1 MSLRDHPRTLPFS
14 SMSTKTLR
22 AFQDEAVNS
31 GVLLFMTAK
40 GLLDAAGADAASR
53 AMAVNHNGYLLIEAP
68 TGAGKTLMAGTIVE
82 RFSREENVVW
92 FWFAPFKG
100 VVGQTAAFLRE
111 QFHGLRLRELSDDRA
126 AAMSRWG
133 DVFVTTWQTVAT
145 RVKDRRNVRKE
156 GDTNPSIDTLI
167 ESLREQGLRIGVVV
181 DEAHHGFGEGTL
193 AAKFFRE
200 VLKPEYTI
208 LITATP
214 DDADV
219 KAFEK
224 AMGIAELQR
233 IRVSRADAVN
243 AGLIKMGVKC
253 AAYFV
258 DPEKRAL
265 VDLQGTALRDGVA
278 AHRKLKQ
285 TLAEMKVPLV
295 PLLLVQAD
303 STEKSV
309 EKLKAR
315 LLRMGFTDEQIAI
328 HTAEEPDSD
337 LLALANDERREV
349 LVFKMAVALG
359 FDAPRAFTLVSMRA
373 SRDPEFG
380 VQLVGRILRVHR
392 RLQGRAQARSLPEA
406 LNFGYV
412 FLADAETQ
420 TGLDLAGQKIN
431 AIQTEYAKA
440 SSATVALRFGEG
452 IAGVGEV
459 DKSGQIAFFGLET
472 HDAPKAEGGAEAEGE
487 AGAPEFIPP
496 TSFDLGAFFGSGA
509 APTDAGTGTS
519 TQPAQVTGSVGLHRY
534 ALRAGVPRRFKTQV
548 VCADNEVTE
557 EDCAQRFVISTR
569 DLFEVMKNKIP
580 VEKRTLDV
588 FAHTI
593 QQEFNFA
600 ADLSPTQA
608 AEAAQ
613 KALLKN
619 KTFDPR
625 ELRRAL
631 LRKMQMVM
639 RDEVMSEADDPGKVA
654 HFLDVILATH
664 PELLYEAQKAAHAKH
679 AEILDAAELPAEIVW
694 AEPLPTSPRNVYG
707 VIPAGLNTWEQPFA
721 ELLDR
726 DPNNIVT
733 WWHRNEPR
741 QPWSVNVLMPD
752 GRGFYPDFVIGI
764 EGRKTEEGALLADPK
779 LNYQRDDEAPKVLA
793 EHRSYGRV
801 MILFL
806 DGVRWMTVGYDEK
819 AKKPVIAREFRLADA
834 AGF

>member
-1 MSLRDHPRTLPFS
+1 
-14 SMSTKTLR
+14 MSTKTLR
-22 AFQDEAVNS
+22 GFQETAVDS
-31 GVLLFMTAK
+31 GVGLFTTAR
-40 GLLDAAGADAASR
+40 GLLNAAGSDATSR
-53 AMAVNHNGYLLIEAP
+53 AVAINHNGYLLIEAP
-68 TGAGKTLMAGTIVE
+68 TGSGKTLMAGTIVE
-82 RFSREENVVW
+82 RFSHEEDVVW

-100 VVGQTAAFLRE
+100 VVGQTVAFLRE
-111 QFHGLRLRELSDDRA
+111 QFHGLRLRELADDRA
-126 AAMSRWG
+126 AAMSKRG

-145 RVKDRRNVRKE
+145 RVKDKRNVRKD
-156 GDTNPSIDTLI
+156 GDTNPSIDILI
-167 ESLREQGLRIGVVV
+167 ESLRAQGLRIGVVV
-181 DEAHHGFGEGTL
+181 DEAHHGFGESTL

-219 KAFEK
+219 RAFEK
-224 AMGIAELQR
+224 AMDIAELQR
-233 IRVSRADAVN
+233 IRVSRADALG
-243 AGLIKMGVKC
+243 AGLIKAGVRC

-278 AHRKLKQ
+278 AHRMLKQ
-285 TLAEMKVPLV
+285 TLAELKVPLV

-303 STEKSV
+303 STDKSV

-315 LLRMGFTDEQIAI
+315 LVRMGFTEEQIAV
-328 HTAEEPDSD
+328 HTADEPDAD

-392 RLQGRAQARSLPEA
+392 RLQGRAQARTLPES
-406 LNFGYV
+406 LNYGYV

-440 SSATVALRFGEG
+440 STATVALRFGEG
-452 IAGVGEV
+452 VTGVSKV
-459 DKSGQIAFFGLET
+459 DPGGQVSFFGL
-472 HDAPKAEGGAEAEGE
+472 DAEAPTGGSEE
-487 AGAPEFIPP
+487 AAKSDPEFVPA
-496 TSFDLGAFFGSGA
+496 TSFDFGAFFGNSSSGESVEGA
-509 APTDAGTGTS
+509 TTTS
-519 TQPAQVTGSVGLHRY
+519 PAQVSGPAGGHRY
-534 ALRAGVPRRFKTQV
+534 ALRAGMPRRFKTQV
-548 VCADNEVTE
+548 VCTQNEVTE
-557 EDCAQRFVISTR
+557 EDCAQRFIISTR
-569 DLFEVMKNKIP
+569 DLFEAMKSKIP

-600 ADLSPTQA
+600 ADLSPDQA
-608 AEAAQ
+608 AIEAQ
-613 KALLKN
+613 KALLRN

-631 LRKMQMVM
+631 LRKMEMVM
-639 RDEVMSEADDPGKVA
+639 REEVMSEAEDRDKVA

-664 PELLYEAQKAAHAKH
+664 PELLYEAQKAAHAQH
-679 AEILDAAELPAEIVW
+679 AEILDAAELPSEIVW
-694 AEPLPTSPRNVYG
+694 PEPLPMSPRNVYG
-707 VIPAGLNTWEQPFA
+707 VIPAGLNTWERPFA

-726 DPNNIVT
+726 DANNIVT

-764 EGRKTEEGALLADPK
+764 TGRKTEAGALLVDPK
-779 LNYQRDDEAPKVLA
+779 LNFQRDDEAPKVLA
-793 EHRSYGRV
+793 EHRSYGKV

-806 DGVRWMTVGYDEK
+806 DGVRWMTVGYDDK
-819 AKKPVIAREFRLADA
+819 AKKPVLAREFRLSDA
-834 AGF
+834 AGFY

>member
-1 MSLRDHPRTLPFS
+1 
-14 SMSTKTLR
+14 MSTKTLR
-22 AFQDEAVNS
+22 GFQDEAVKS
-31 GVLLFMTAK
+31 GVSLFAAAK
-40 GLLDAAGADAASR
+40 ELLDAAGADSFSR
-53 AMAVNHNGYLLIEAP
+53 NKAINHNGYLLIEAP
-68 TGAGKTLMAGTIVE
+68 TGAGKTLMAGTVVE
-82 RFSREENVVW
+82 RFSHEENVVW

-100 VVGQTAAFLRE
+100 VVGQTAAVLRE
-111 QFHGLRLRELSDDRA
+111 QFHGLRLRELVDDRA
-126 AAMSRWG
+126 SAMSHRG

-145 RVKDRRNVRKE
+145 RTKDRRNVRKE
-156 GDTNPSIDTLI
+156 SDTNPSIDILI
-167 ESLREQGLRIGVVV
+167 EALRDQGLRIGVVV
-181 DEAHHGFGEGTL
+181 DEAHHGFGEGTQ
-193 AAKFFRE
+193 AAKFFRD

-219 KAFEK
+219 KDFEQ
-224 AMGIAELQR
+224 AMGIEELQR

-265 VDLQGTALRDGVA
+265 VDLQGTALRDGVL

-285 TLAEMKVPLV
+285 TLVTMNVPLV

-315 LLRMGFTDEQIAI
+315 LLQIGFTDEQIAV
-328 HTAEEPDSD
+328 HTADEPDGD

-349 LVFKMAVALG
+349 LIFKMAVALG

-392 RLQGRAQARSLPEA
+392 RLQGRAQTKSLPEE
-406 LNFGYV
+406 LQFGYV

-420 TGLDLAGQKIN
+420 GGLDVAGQKIN

-440 SSATVALRFGEG
+440 SSATVVVRLGEG
-452 IAGVGEV
+452 LTGVSDVAEG
-459 DKSGQIAFFGLET
+459 GQIGIFGLEMQDGPEST
-472 HDAPKAEGGAEAEGE
+472 GDSVTNQLGGPTELTGSSSFDFGSFFGAEPASSETGVDVGVRPSRV
-487 AGAPEFIPP
+487 AGSASI
-496 TSFDLGAFFGSGA
+496 
-509 APTDAGTGTS
+509 
-519 TQPAQVTGSVGLHRY
+519 HRY
-534 ALRAGVPRRFKTQV
+534 PLRPGMPRRFKTQV
-548 VCADNEVTE
+548 VCAKNEVTE

-569 DLFEVMKNKIP
+569 NLFEVMKNKIP

-588 FAHTI
+588 FAHTF

-600 ADLSPTQA
+600 ADLSPSQA

-619 KTFDPR
+619 KTFDAR
-625 ELRRAL
+625 ELRLAL
-631 LRKMQMVM
+631 LRKMQLVM
-639 RDEVMSEADDPGKVA
+639 RDEAMSEADDAEKVA

-664 PELLYEAQKAAHAKH
+664 PELLYEAQKAALAQH
-679 AEILDAAELPAEIVW
+679 AEILDAAELPTEMVW
-694 AEPLPTSPRNVYG
+694 AEPLSRSPRNVYG
-707 VIPAGLNTWEQPFA
+707 VIPAGLNTWEKPFA

-726 DPNNIVT
+726 DASNIVK
-733 WWHRNEPR
+733 WWHRNESK

-764 EGRKTEEGALLADPK
+764 EGRKTEDGALLADPK
-779 LNYQRDDEAPKVLA
+779 LNYARDDEAPKVLA
-793 EHRSYGRV
+793 EHRAYGRV
-801 MILFL
+801 MILYL

-819 AKKPVIAREFRLADA
+819 AKRPVIAREFRLVDA
-834 AGF
+834 VGF

>member
-1 MSLRDHPRTLPFS
+1 
-14 SMSTKTLR
+14 MSTKTLR

-31 GVLLFMTAK
+31 GVGLFTTTK
-40 GLLDAAGADAASR
+40 GLLDVAGDNAASR
-53 AMAVNHNGYLLIEAP
+53 ATAINHNGYLLIEAP
-68 TGAGKTLMAGTIVE
+68 TGSGKTLMAGTIVE
-82 RFSREENVVW
+82 RFSHAEEVVW

-100 VVGQTAAFLRE
+100 VTGQTAAFLRE
-111 QFHGLRLRELSDDRA
+111 QFPGLRLRELSDDRA
-126 AAMSRWG
+126 AAMSRRG

-145 RVKDRRNVRKE
+145 RVKDKRNVRKE
-156 GDTNPSIDTLI
+156 GDSNPSIDTLI
-167 ESLREQGLRIGVVV
+167 DMLRDQGLRIGVVV
-181 DEAHHGFGEGTL
+181 DEAHHGFGENTQS
-193 AAKFFRE
+193 AKFFRE

-219 KAFEK
+219 KAFEQ

-285 TLAEMKVPLV
+285 SLAAMKVPLV

-303 STEKSV
+303 SKEKSV

-315 LLRMGFTDEQIAI
+315 LLRMGFTEEQIAT
-328 HTAEEPDSD
+328 HTAEEPDAD
-337 LLALANDERREV
+337 LLALANDEKREV
-349 LVFKMAVALG
+349 LIFKVAVALG

-373 SRDPEFG
+373 SRDPDFG

-392 RLQGRAQARSLPEA
+392 RLQGRAQAKSLPEA

-420 TGLDLAGQKIN
+420 TGLDIAGQKMN

-440 SSATVALRFGEG
+440 STATVAIRLGEYLG
-452 IAGVGEV
+452 SAGGVSEV
-459 DKSGQIAFFGLET
+459 DKSGQIAFFGLES
-472 HDAPKAEGGAEAEGE
+472 EGIPQPGSVETDGAGKPMV
-487 AGAPEFIPP
+487 PEFVPA
-496 TSFDLGAFFGSGA
+496 TDFDFGTFFGSESD
-509 APTDAGTGTS
+509 APSQGESKTARPERVVGPIGT
-519 TQPAQVTGSVGLHRY
+519 HRY
-534 ALRAGVPRRFKTQV
+534 PLRAGVPHFFKTQV
-548 VCADNEVTE
+548 VCAQNEVTE
-557 EDCAQRFVISTR
+557 EDCAQRFIISTR
-569 DLFEVMKNKIP
+569 DLFEAMKSKIP

-608 AEAAQ
+608 AKEAE

-631 LRKMQMVM
+631 LRKLEMVM
-639 RDEVMSEADDPGKVA
+639 REETMSEANEPEKVA
-654 HFLDVILATH
+654 NFLDVILATH
-664 PELLYEAQKAAHAKH
+664 PELLHEAQKAALAKN
-679 AEILDAAELPAEIVW
+679 AEILRAEDLPAEQSW
-694 AEPLPTSPRNVYG
+694 SEPLPKSPRNVYG
-707 VIPAGLNTWEQPFA
+707 VMPPGLNTWEQLFA

-726 DPNNIVT
+726 DPHNLVT

-764 EGRKTEEGALLADPK
+764 AGRKTEDGALLADPK
-779 LNYQRDDEAPKVLA
+779 LNFQRDDELPKVLA
-793 EHRSYGRV
+793 EHRAYGKV
-801 MILFL
+801 MILFR
-806 DGVRWMTVGYDEK
+806 DGVRWMTVGYDDR
-819 AKKPVIAREFRLADA
+819 AKKAFLDREFRLSDA
-834 AGF
+834 PGF

>member
-1 MSLRDHPRTLPFS
+1 
-14 SMSTKTLR
+14 MSTKALR
-22 AFQDEAVNS
+22 GFQDEAVNS
-31 GVLLFMTAK
+31 GVSLFTTAK
-40 GLLDAAGADAASR
+40 SLLDAAGGDAVSR
-53 AMAVNHNGYLLIEAP
+53 ATAINHNGYLLIEAP

-82 RFSREENVVW
+82 RFSHEEGVVW

-111 QFHGLRLRELSDDRA
+111 QFHGLRLRELADDRA
-126 AAMSRWG
+126 AAMSRRG

-145 RVKDRRNVRKE
+145 RVKDKRNVRKE
-156 GDTNPSIDTLI
+156 GDTNPSIDMLI
-167 ESLREQGLRIGVVV
+167 ETLRDQGLRIGVVV
-181 DEAHHGFGEGTL
+181 DEAHHGFGQATQ
-193 AAKFFRE
+193 AAVFFRD
-200 VLKPEYTI
+200 VLKPDYTV

-224 AMGIAELQR
+224 AMDIAELQR
-233 IRVSRADAVN
+233 IRVSRPDAVN

-278 AHRKLKQ
+278 AHRKIKQ
-285 TLAEMKVPLV
+285 TLSEMKVPLV

-303 STEKSV
+303 SKDKSV
-309 EKLKAR
+309 EKLKER
-315 LLRMGFTDEQIAI
+315 LLGMGFSEEQIAV
-328 HTAEEPDSD
+328 HTADEPDAD

-373 SRDPEFG
+373 SRDPDFG

-392 RLQGRAQARSLPEA
+392 RLHGRAQAKSLPEA

-412 FLADAETQ
+412 FLADAEMQ
-420 TGLDLAGQKIN
+420 TGLDLAGQRIN

-440 SSATVALRFGEG
+440 STATVAMHFGEG
-452 IAGVGEV
+452 VTGVSDV
-459 DKSGQIAFFGLET
+459 DKSGQIAFFGLEMQ
-472 HDAPKAEGGAEAEGE
+472 DAQKPAHVAETRDEPGSPGFVSPTDFDFGVFFGGASTA
-487 AGAPEFIPP
+487 
-496 TSFDLGAFFGSGA
+496 
-509 APTDAGTGTS
+509 TDQSSGTGKR
-519 TQPAQVTGSVGLHRY
+519 PVQVTGSPGMHRY
-534 ALRAGVPRRFKTQV
+534 ELRAGVPRRFKTQIV
-548 VCADNEVTE
+548 SAHNEATE

-613 KALLKN
+613 RALLKN

-639 RDEVMSEADDPGKVA
+639 RDEAMSEAADPEKVA
-654 HFLDVILATH
+654 HFLNVLLATH

-679 AEILDAAELPAEIVW
+679 AEIHYAADLPAEIFW
-694 AEPLPTSPRNVYG
+694 AEPLPQSPRNVYG
-707 VIPAGLNTWEQPFA
+707 VIPAGLNTWETFFA
-721 ELLDR
+721 QFLDH
-726 DPNNIVT
+726 DANNTVK
-733 WWHRNEPR
+733 WWHRNESR
-741 QPWSVNVLMPD
+741 QPCSVNVLMPD

-764 EGRKTEEGALLADPK
+764 EGRKTEDGALLADPK
-779 LNYQRDDEAPKVLA
+779 LNFQRDDEAPKVLA
-793 EHRSYGRV
+793 EHRIYGRV
-801 MILFL
+801 LILYL
-806 DGVRWMTVGYDEK
+806 DGVRWMTVGYDQK
-819 AKKPVIAREFRLADA
+819 AKKPILVREFHLADA

>member
-1 MSLRDHPRTLPFS
+1 MSA
-14 SMSTKTLR
+14 KTLR
-22 AFQDEAVNS
+22 GFQDESVAS
-31 GVLLFMTAK
+31 GVSLFLTAK
-40 GLLDAAGADAASR
+40 GLLDAAGTDAASR
-53 AMAVNHNGYLLIEAP
+53 ATAINHNGYLLIEAP

-82 RFSREENVVW
+82 RFSHEEAVVW

-111 QFHGLRLRELSDDRA
+111 QFHGLRLRELADDRA
-126 AAMSRWG
+126 AAMSHRG

-145 RVKDRRNVRKE
+145 RVKDKRNVRKE

-167 ESLREQGLRIGVVV
+167 EALRDQGLRIGVVV
-181 DEAHHGFGEGTL
+181 DEAHHGFGENTQ

-200 VLKPEYTI
+200 VLKPDYTI

-219 KAFEK
+219 KEFES

-258 DPEKRAL
+258 DPEKRSL

-278 AHRKLKQ
+278 AHRQLKQ

-303 STEKSV
+303 STEKST

-315 LLRMGFTDEQIAI
+315 LLRMGFTEQQIAV
-328 HTAEEPDSD
+328 HTAEEPDAD
-337 LLALANDERREV
+337 LLALANDEQREV

-373 SRDPEFG
+373 SRDPDFG

-392 RLQGRAQARSLPEA
+392 RLQGRAQAGTLPET
-406 LNFGYV
+406 LHFGYV

-420 TGLDLAGQKIN
+420 TGLDLAGQRIN

-440 SSATVALRFGEG
+440 SSATVALRLGEG
-452 IAGVGEV
+452 VTGVSAV
-459 DKSGQIAFFGLET
+459 DQSGQIAFFGLELQ
-472 HDAPKAEGGAEAEGE
+472 DAPSPGGVAEPNIGAVT
-487 AGAPEFIPP
+487 PEFVPRHN
-496 TSFDLGAFFGSGA
+496 FDFGTFFGSSSAPAGDEA
-509 APTDAGTGTS
+509 GPTDRPTR
-519 TQPAQVTGSVGLHRY
+519 VIGSVGLHRY
-534 ALRAGVPRRFKTQV
+534 ALRAGMPRHFKTQV
-548 VCADNEVTE
+548 VSAHNEATE
-557 EDCAQRFVISTR
+557 EECASRFLISTR
-569 DLFEVMKNKIP
+569 DLIEVMKNKIP

-593 QQEFNFA
+593 QQDFNFA
-600 ADLSPTQA
+600 ADLSPRQA

-619 KTFDPR
+619 KTFDSR

-631 LRKMQMVM
+631 LRKMQG
-639 RDEVMSEADDPGKVA
+639 VMSEEGMGEAEEPEKLA
-654 HFLDVILATH
+654 QFLDVLLATH

-679 AEILDAAELPAEIVW
+679 AEILDAAELPAELVSSD
-694 AEPLPTSPRNVYG
+694 PLPRSPRNVYG

-726 DPNNIVT
+726 DPSHLVH

-764 EGRKTEEGALLADPK
+764 AGRQTEDGALLADPK

-793 EHRSYGRV
+793 EHRIYGRV
-801 MILFL
+801 LILFL
-806 DGVRWMTVGYDEK
+806 DGVRWMTVGYDDK
-819 AKKPVIAREFRLADA
+819 AKKPIPVREFHLADVV
-834 AGF
+834 GF

>member
-1 MSLRDHPRTLPFS
+1 MSI
-14 SMSTKTLR
+14 KTLKR
-22 AFQDEAVNS
+22 FQDEAVKH
-31 GVLLFMTAK
+31 GVSLFTTAK
-40 GLLDAAGADAASR
+40 GLLDAAGDDAVSR
-53 AMAVNHNGYLLIEAP
+53 AMAINHNGYLLIEAP

-82 RFSREENVVW
+82 RFSHEEAVVW

-111 QFHGLRLRELSDDRA
+111 QFHGLHLRELADDRT
-126 AAMSRWG
+126 AAMSRRG

-145 RVKDRRNVRKE
+145 RLKDRRNVRKE

-167 ESLREQGLRIGVVV
+167 ETLRDQGLRIGVVV
-181 DEAHHGFGEGTL
+181 DEAHHGFGKETQ

-200 VLKPEYTI
+200 VLKPDYTV

-219 KAFEK
+219 KDFEK

-233 IRVSRADAVN
+233 NRVSRVDAVN
-243 AGLIKMGVKC
+243 SGLIKMGIKC

-278 AHRKLKQ
+278 VHCMIKR
-285 TLAEMKVPLV
+285 TLEEMKVPLV

-303 STEKSV
+303 SQEGSI

-315 LLRMGFTDEQIAI
+315 LLRMNFTEEQIAV
-328 HTAEEPDSD
+328 HTAEEPDAG

-349 LVFKMAVALG
+349 LIFKMAVALG

-392 RLQGRAQARSLPEA
+392 RLQGRAQAKSLPEA

-440 SSATVALRFGEG
+440 STAMVAMHFGEG
-452 IAGVGEV
+452 ISGVSKV
-459 DKSGQIAFFGLET
+459 DKSGQISFFNLEMQELRL
-472 HDAPKAEGGAEAEGE
+472 PESGAESGDETGS
-487 AGAPEFIPP
+487 PEFVIP
-496 TSFDLGAFFGSGA
+496 TSFDLGSFFSSSA
-509 APTDAGTGTS
+509 APDTGAETGARPVQVAGSAGM
-519 TQPAQVTGSVGLHRY
+519 HRY
-534 ALRAGVPRRFKTQV
+534 ALRAGMPRRFKTQV
-548 VCADNEVTE
+548 VCAQNEVTE

-608 AEAAQ
+608 AESAQ
-613 KALLKN
+613 KALQKN
-619 KTFDPR
+619 KAFDPR

-631 LRKMQMVM
+631 LRKMQQVM
-639 RDEVMSEADDPGKVA
+639 REEAMEEANDSEKVA
-654 HFLDVILATH
+654 HFLEVILATH
-664 PELLYEAQKAAHAKH
+664 PELLWEAQKAALAEH
-679 AEILDAAELPAEIVW
+679 AEILDAEELPAEIKW
-694 AEPLPTSPRNVYG
+694 AEPLARSPRNVYG
-707 VIPAGLNTWEQPFA
+707 VMPAGLNTWEQPFA

-726 DPNNIVT
+726 DSNNIVT
-733 WWHRNEPR
+733 WWHRNES
-741 QPWSVNVLMPD
+741 QKPWSVNVLMPD

-764 EGRKTEEGALLADPK
+764 EGRKTEDGALLADPK
-779 LNYQRDDEAPKVLA
+779 LNFARADEVPKIMA
-793 EHRSYGRV
+793 EHRIYGRV
-801 MILFL
+801 MILYL

-819 AKKPVIAREFRLADA
+819 AKKPVLAREFRLAEA

>member
-1 MSLRDHPRTLPFS
+1 M
-14 SMSTKTLR
+14 
-22 AFQDEAVNS
+22 AVES
-31 GVLLFMTAK
+31 GVGLFTTAK

-53 AMAVNHNGYLLIEAP
+53 ANAINHNGYLLIEAP
-68 TGAGKTLMAGTIVE
+68 TGSGKTLMAGTIVE
-82 RFSREENVVW
+82 RFSHEEDVVW

-111 QFHGLRLRELSDDRA
+111 EFHGLRLRELADDRA
-126 AAMSRWG
+126 VAMSRRG

-145 RVKDRRNVRKE
+145 RVKDKRNVRKE

-167 ESLREQGLRIGVVV
+167 ETLRDQGLRIGVVV
-181 DEAHHGFGEGTL
+181 DEAHHGFGAGTL
-193 AAKFFRE
+193 AAKFFQE

-219 KAFEK
+219 RVFEK

-258 DPEKRAL
+258 DPEKRSL

-303 STEKSV
+303 STDKSV
-309 EKLKAR
+309 EKLKTR
-315 LLRMGFTDEQIAI
+315 LLRMGFTDEQIAV
-328 HTAEEPDSD
+328 HTADEPDAD
-337 LLALANDERREV
+337 LLALANEERREV
-349 LVFKMAVALG
+349 LIFKMAVALG

-373 SRDPEFG
+373 SRDPDFG

-392 RLQGRAQARSLPEA
+392 LLQGPAQKQKLRDE
-406 LNFGYV
+406 LNYGYV

-420 TGLDLAGQKIN
+420 TGLDIAGQKMN

-452 IAGVGEV
+452 VTGVSKV
-459 DKSGQIAFFGLET
+459 DSHGQIQFFGLEGEEQT
-472 HDAPKAEGGAEAEGE
+472 QSGGETEKGTST
-487 AGAPEFIPP
+487 GTPEYVQP
-496 TSFDLGAFFGSGA
+496 TEFDLGTFFGGVSTVTGA
-509 APTDAGTGTS
+509 ASDAGNSPVQVIGSLGT
-519 TQPAQVTGSVGLHRY
+519 HRY

-548 VCADNEVTE
+548 VCAQNEVTE
-557 EDCAQRFVISTR
+557 EDCAHRFIISTR
-569 DLFEVMKNKIP
+569 DLFEAMKSKIP

-588 FAHTI
+588 FAHTM

-631 LRKMQMVM
+631 LRKMQAVM
-639 RDEVMSEADDPGKVA
+639 REEVMGEADDPEKVA

-664 PELLYEAQKAAHAKH
+664 PQLLWEAQKVALAKH
-679 AEILDAAELPAEIVW
+679 AEILEAADLPCEVIW
-694 AEPLPTSPRNVYG
+694 PEPLPSSSRNVYG
-707 VIPAGLNTWEQPFA
+707 VMPAGLNTWEKPFA

-726 DPNNIVT
+726 DSNNIVT

-764 EGRKTEEGALLADPK
+764 EGRKTEDSALLADPK
-779 LNYQRDDEAPKVLA
+779 LNFQRDDEAPKVLA

-806 DGVRWMTVGYDEK
+806 DGVRWMTVNYDEK
-819 AKKPVIAREFRLADA
+819 AKKPVIAREFRLSDA